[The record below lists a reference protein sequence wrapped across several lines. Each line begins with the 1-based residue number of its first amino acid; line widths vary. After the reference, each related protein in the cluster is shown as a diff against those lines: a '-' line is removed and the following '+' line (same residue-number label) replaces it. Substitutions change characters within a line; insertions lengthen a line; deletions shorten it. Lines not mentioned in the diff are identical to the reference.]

1 MQWLHQLY
9 RFYKNN
15 PLSLR
20 ILAYILVVSTLFTTI
35 VTSVQLYADY
45 NEDIRRL
52 NDRLSDSEKSSFP
65 SLIDSLWR
73 IDKNSVQLNLNA
85 MQNLPYVAYVSLETT
100 DGGFYKAGQLPDTK
114 NISVRSYDL
123 QKDLPDEKPVLLGT
137 LRIHID
143 KSAIYDSLL
152 NKLLVI
158 LGSQTAKTF
167 AVSVFILLILHFTIM
182 RHLSL
187 LAGFAE
193 NLTLMN
199 LDDAFTLNRPSN
211 SKQSDELNI
220 VAHSINRMRQRLKE
234 DLEAL
239 DHAKQTTRKLTSAI
253 EASPASIAIMSHEG
267 VVEFVN
273 NSFTRLTG
281 LSTEHIKGRNWLDKL
296 ESMLPKEKLSGTTL
310 DSYLARKGEIMF
322 EQLWK
327 DHASV
332 PKWLYIHISV
342 LRNNNGKVDNYL
354 LIMDDITTIKEYEK
368 QVIEH
373 RDYDP
378 LTHLP
383 NLVHTMQEIC
393 RQTESAEKS
402 QSHVAVIAI
411 SIGAYRSIA
420 ESMGIG
426 FADLLLRDCAEKLR
440 AVVPGGAFI
449 GRGGENK
456 FLVILTFSGSMSDV
470 EMFLKKLRTELSVPI
485 QLNNYPVDT
494 HFSAGIAMSPNDGN
508 NAQTLYKNALT
519 AQNRARDNEQRYE
532 FFEADMGKSSFRRL
546 QIASLL
552 KSLPGSEELQINY
565 QPIVDPRTGRYISM
579 ESLVRWHSKELGFV
593 SPVEFISIAEKT
605 GDIIAIGEYILTSSC
620 AQAQKWNETGNP
632 VDISVN
638 VSPLQFLDS
647 AFVGVVCKSLEASGL
662 APEHLKLEITEQLM
676 MEGSQ
681 KVRNK
686 AEQLVKLG
694 IRLAIDDFGTGYS
707 SLSYLRE
714 IPFSTVKIDQTFVR
728 HMHKNSNDQ
737 TLVRTIIDLAHNF
750 GMEVIAEGV
759 ETSQQASILAG
770 YGCDLLQGYYYSK
783 PLPADQHFR
792 RSHLALIKS
801 DEI

>member
-267 VVEFVN
+267 
-273 NSFTRLTG
+273 
-281 LSTEHIKGRNWLDKL
+281 
-296 ESMLPKEKLSGTTL
+296 
-310 DSYLARKGEIMF
+310 
-322 EQLWK
+322 
-327 DHASV
+327 
-332 PKWLYIHISV
+332 
-342 LRNNNGKVDNYL
+342 
-354 LIMDDITTIKEYEK
+354 
-368 QVIEH
+368 
-373 RDYDP
+373 
-378 LTHLP
+378 
-383 NLVHTMQEIC
+383 
-393 RQTESAEKS
+393 
-402 QSHVAVIAI
+402 
-411 SIGAYRSIA
+411 
-420 ESMGIG
+420 
-426 FADLLLRDCAEKLR
+426 
-440 AVVPGGAFI
+440 
-449 GRGGENK
+449 
-456 FLVILTFSGSMSDV
+456 
-470 EMFLKKLRTELSVPI
+470 
-485 QLNNYPVDT
+485 
-494 HFSAGIAMSPNDGN
+494 
-508 NAQTLYKNALT
+508 
-519 AQNRARDNEQRYE
+519 
-532 FFEADMGKSSFRRL
+532 
-546 QIASLL
+546 
-552 KSLPGSEELQINY
+552 
-565 QPIVDPRTGRYISM
+565 
-579 ESLVRWHSKELGFV
+579 
-593 SPVEFISIAEKT
+593 
-605 GDIIAIGEYILTSSC
+605 
-620 AQAQKWNETGNP
+620 
-632 VDISVN
+632 
-638 VSPLQFLDS
+638 
-647 AFVGVVCKSLEASGL
+647 
-662 APEHLKLEITEQLM
+662 
-676 MEGSQ
+676 
-681 KVRNK
+681 
-686 AEQLVKLG
+686 
-694 IRLAIDDFGTGYS
+694 
-707 SLSYLRE
+707 
-714 IPFSTVKIDQTFVR
+714 
-728 HMHKNSNDQ
+728 
-737 TLVRTIIDLAHNF
+737 
-750 GMEVIAEGV
+750 
-759 ETSQQASILAG
+759 
-770 YGCDLLQGYYYSK
+770 
-783 PLPADQHFR
+783 
-792 RSHLALIKS
+792 
-801 DEI
+801 